1 MTHLLGIDLGTSS
14 VKVVIVDEG
23 GRLLGVGMREYPIHT
38 PQPNWAEQDPED
50 WWRASIEATGEALA
64 RAGVEGESVEAVGF
78 SGQMHGFA
86 LVDEAGAPVGPAII
100 WPDQRTVTEVQEITD
115 LLGAEMLAQVAGTAP
130 ATGFLAPT
138 MRWLRKHDPARLDAS
153 YAALMPKDYVRLRL
167 TGEMATDASDASATA
182 AFDQRS
188 RTWSA
193 QIIERLELP
202 ARLLPRVIGSAEVAG
217 ALMPKAAQALGLRAG
232 IPVATG
238 CADQAAQAV
247 ANGLLDPGVGSI
259 TIGTGGQL
267 FMPLTAPQADPGL
280 RLHTFCHGHPA
291 RWYALGA
298 MLAAGLSLR
307 WLRNTV
313 GMANDPD
320 AYPKL
325 AALAANTPP
334 GADGLLF
341 LPYLVGERSPIMDP
355 KARGTFVGLALRH
368 ELGHLV
374 RAIMEGVSFAMR
386 QILDIMLELGG
397 PVEYMLAAGNGLG
410 SPVWRQITTD
420 ILNWPL
426 RLSQEG
432 ERSGAGA
439 ALLGGIAAGVYPDF
453 EAVRDLARSAAAPV
467 ITEPVAATAR
477 FYDEQYGRFLQ
488 VYPAL
493 KSVMHE
499 LHGE

>member
-14 VKVVIVDEG
+14 VKVVVIDET
-23 GRLLGVGMREYPIHT
+23 GRLLGVGNREYPIHT
-38 PQPNWAEQDPED
+38 PRPNWAEQDPED
-50 WWRASIEATGEALA
+50 WRRASIDAARQALT
-64 RAGVEGESVEAVGF
+64 RAGLSGESIVSIGF

-100 WPDQRTVTEVQEITD
+100 WPDQRSVTEVQEITD
-115 LLGAEMLAQVAGTAP
+115 LLGVGTLADVAGTAP

-138 MRWLRKHDPARLDAS
+138 MRWLRKHDAARLDAS
-153 YAALMPKDYVRLRL
+153 HAALMPKDYVRLHL

-182 AFDQRS
+182 AFDQR
-188 RTWSA
+188 RRAWS
-193 QIIERLELP
+193 QDIIARLDLP
-202 ARLLPRVIGSAEVAG
+202 ARLLPRVIGSADAAG
-217 ALMPKAAQALGLRAG
+217 TLMPKAADALGLRAG

-238 CADQAAQAV
+238 AADQAAQAV
-247 ANGLLDPGVGSI
+247 ANGLLDPGFGAI

-267 FMPLTAPQADPGL
+267 FMPLTTPRADPQL

-298 MLAAGLSLR
+298 MLSAGLSLR
-307 WLRNTV
+307 WLRNTI

-325 AALAANTPP
+325 AALAANVPP

-355 KARGTFVGLALRH
+355 RARGTFVGLALRH

-374 RAIMEGVSFAMR
+374 RAIMEGVAFAMR
-386 QILDIMLELGG
+386 QILDIMLDLGG
-397 PVEYMLAAGNGLG
+397 PVEGMLAAGNGLG
-410 SPVWRQITTD
+410 SDVWRQLTAD
-420 ILNWPL
+420 ILNRPL
-426 RLSQEG
+426 RLSQQG

-439 ALLGGIAAGVYPDF
+439 AFLGGIAAGVYPDF
-453 EAVRDLARSAAAPV
+453 EAVRDLAKRAASP
-467 ITEPVAATAR
+467 ILTEPDPARAR
-477 FYDEQYGRFLQ
+477 FYDERYGRFLE

-493 KSVMHE
+493 RPVMHE